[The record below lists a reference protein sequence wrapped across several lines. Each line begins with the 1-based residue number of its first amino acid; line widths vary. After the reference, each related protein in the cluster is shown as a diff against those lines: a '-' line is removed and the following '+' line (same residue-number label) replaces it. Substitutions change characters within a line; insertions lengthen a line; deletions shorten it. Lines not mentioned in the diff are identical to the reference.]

1 MKRYIIALLI
11 MVSATA
17 AAARTVYSLNDNWQF
32 FYKLETSSDYARH
45 ISLPHTWN
53 LDALAGS
60 GHYLQTTA
68 NYSRDI
74 YVPSEWS
81 GKRLFLK
88 FYGVQ
93 SIADVFVNGHH
104 AGEHRGGWTAFT
116 FEITPFIQYGQNNSL
131 VVVVSNAYQ
140 NDVLP
145 TSSEV
150 NLYGGIY
157 REVELIVTEQTT
169 VSPLYYGSDGVLI
182 NQLNF
187 ADNKVDAT
195 ASVWVTSTLDRA
207 CDLYITVRA
216 PTGEVV
222 YSRYLKGRIEEGRP
236 IDIPFSID
244 EPLLWSCEEPNLYT
258 VTIGIGPRQED
269 EVTVTTGFRQIDFS
283 SPSALK
289 INGRCVPIHGVT
301 LYHDR
306 AAIASALRTLHYD
319 EDMELI
325 NDIGANAVRSATGP
339 HSQYFYDCCDRNG
352 TLVWIDTPFTRA
364 PFLSDVSYFA
374 TNRFRNNGLQQL
386 REIII
391 QNYNHPSVVMWG
403 ISSLVWERGD
413 NVLEFLRQL
422 NSTAKTLDPSR
433 PTVACSNQD
442 GDINFVSD
450 MIVWQQ
456 DLGWERGTI
465 DDINVWR
472 EKLHADWGNLRSAVA
487 YGAPGSIEQQ
497 SDEAVKPARID
508 PRWLPERWQTEFHE
522 GYARNILSDSLFWGV
537 WINNM
542 FEFGS
547 VRYTDGIAHAGLVTF
562 DRKDRKDAYYLY
574 RALWNRR
581 SPTLHITE
589 KRRNMRQDT
598 IQQVKFYSSAAEAP
612 VLTVNKD
619 TIPTRQIAPC
629 QFISDSVVMK
639 GRNEIVV
646 RAVDLSDRNSIVI
659 VNALK
664 QHQ

>member
-187 ADNKVDAT
+187 ADNKVC
-195 ASVWVTSTLDRA
+195 L
-207 CDLYITVRA
+207 
-216 PTGEVV
+216 
-222 YSRYLKGRIEEGRP
+222 
-236 IDIPFSID
+236 
-244 EPLLWSCEEPNLYT
+244 LYT
-258 VTIGIGPRQED
+258 
-269 EVTVTTGFRQIDFS
+269 
-283 SPSALK
+283 SPSP
-289 INGRCVPIHGVT
+289 R
-301 LYHDR
+301 
-306 AAIASALRTLHYD
+306 
-319 EDMELI
+319 
-325 NDIGANAVRSATGP
+325 
-339 HSQYFYDCCDRNG
+339 
-352 TLVWIDTPFTRA
+352 
-364 PFLSDVSYFA
+364 
-374 TNRFRNNGLQQL
+374 
-386 REIII
+386 
-391 QNYNHPSVVMWG
+391 
-403 ISSLVWERGD
+403 
-413 NVLEFLRQL
+413 
-422 NSTAKTLDPSR
+422 
-433 PTVACSNQD
+433 
-442 GDINFVSD
+442 
-450 MIVWQQ
+450 
-456 DLGWERGTI
+456 
-465 DDINVWR
+465 
-472 EKLHADWGNLRSAVA
+472 DW
-487 YGAPGSIEQQ
+487 
-497 SDEAVKPARID
+497 
-508 PRWLPERWQTEFHE
+508 
-522 GYARNILSDSLFWGV
+522 
-537 WINNM
+537 
-542 FEFGS
+542 
-547 VRYTDGIAHAGLVTF
+547 
-562 DRKDRKDAYYLY
+562 
-574 RALWNRR
+574 
-581 SPTLHITE
+581 
-589 KRRNMRQDT
+589 
-598 IQQVKFYSSAAEAP
+598 
-612 VLTVNKD
+612 
-619 TIPTRQIAPC
+619 
-629 QFISDSVVMK
+629 
-639 GRNEIVV
+639 
-646 RAVDLSDRNSIVI
+646 
-659 VNALK
+659 
-664 QHQ
+664 

>member
-53 LDALAGS
+53 LDALAGA

-195 ASVWVTSTLDRA
+195 ASVSV
-207 CDLYITVRA
+207 
-216 PTGEVV
+216 
-222 YSRYLKGRIEEGRP
+222 
-236 IDIPFSID
+236 
-244 EPLLWSCEEPNLYT
+244 
-258 VTIGIGPRQED
+258 
-269 EVTVTTGFRQIDFS
+269 
-283 SPSALK
+283 
-289 INGRCVPIHGVT
+289 
-301 LYHDR
+301 
-306 AAIASALRTLHYD
+306 LR
-319 EDMELI
+319 
-325 NDIGANAVRSATGP
+325 
-339 HSQYFYDCCDRNG
+339 
-352 TLVWIDTPFTRA
+352 
-364 PFLSDVSYFA
+364 DVSC
-374 TNRFRNNGLQQL
+374 
-386 REIII
+386 I
-391 QNYNHPSVVMWG
+391 
-403 ISSLVWERGD
+403 
-413 NVLEFLRQL
+413 
-422 NSTAKTLDPSR
+422 
-433 PTVACSNQD
+433 
-442 GDINFVSD
+442 
-450 MIVWQQ
+450 
-456 DLGWERGTI
+456 
-465 DDINVWR
+465 
-472 EKLHADWGNLRSAVA
+472 
-487 YGAPGSIEQQ
+487 
-497 SDEAVKPARID
+497 
-508 PRWLPERWQTEFHE
+508 
-522 GYARNILSDSLFWGV
+522 
-537 WINNM
+537 
-542 FEFGS
+542 
-547 VRYTDGIAHAGLVTF
+547 
-562 DRKDRKDAYYLY
+562 
-574 RALWNRR
+574 
-581 SPTLHITE
+581 
-589 KRRNMRQDT
+589 
-598 IQQVKFYSSAAEAP
+598 
-612 VLTVNKD
+612 
-619 TIPTRQIAPC
+619 
-629 QFISDSVVMK
+629 
-639 GRNEIVV
+639 
-646 RAVDLSDRNSIVI
+646 
-659 VNALK
+659 
-664 QHQ
+664 

>member
-195 ASVWVTSTLDRA
+195 ASVWVTSTLD
-207 CDLYITVRA
+207 L
-216 PTGEVV
+216 
-222 YSRYLKGRIEEGRP
+222 SL
-236 IDIPFSID
+236 
-244 EPLLWSCEEPNLYT
+244 
-258 VTIGIGPRQED
+258 
-269 EVTVTTGFRQIDFS
+269 
-283 SPSALK
+283 
-289 INGRCVPIHGVT
+289 IH
-301 LYHDR
+301 
-306 AAIASALRTLHYD
+306 I
-319 EDMELI
+319 
-325 NDIGANAVRSATGP
+325 
-339 HSQYFYDCCDRNG
+339 
-352 TLVWIDTPFTRA
+352 
-364 PFLSDVSYFA
+364 
-374 TNRFRNNGLQQL
+374 
-386 REIII
+386 
-391 QNYNHPSVVMWG
+391 
-403 ISSLVWERGD
+403 
-413 NVLEFLRQL
+413 
-422 NSTAKTLDPSR
+422 
-433 PTVACSNQD
+433 
-442 GDINFVSD
+442 
-450 MIVWQQ
+450 
-456 DLGWERGTI
+456 
-465 DDINVWR
+465 
-472 EKLHADWGNLRSAVA
+472 
-487 YGAPGSIEQQ
+487 
-497 SDEAVKPARID
+497 
-508 PRWLPERWQTEFHE
+508 
-522 GYARNILSDSLFWGV
+522 
-537 WINNM
+537 
-542 FEFGS
+542 
-547 VRYTDGIAHAGLVTF
+547 
-562 DRKDRKDAYYLY
+562 
-574 RALWNRR
+574 
-581 SPTLHITE
+581 
-589 KRRNMRQDT
+589 
-598 IQQVKFYSSAAEAP
+598 
-612 VLTVNKD
+612 
-619 TIPTRQIAPC
+619 
-629 QFISDSVVMK
+629 
-639 GRNEIVV
+639 
-646 RAVDLSDRNSIVI
+646 
-659 VNALK
+659 
-664 QHQ
+664 